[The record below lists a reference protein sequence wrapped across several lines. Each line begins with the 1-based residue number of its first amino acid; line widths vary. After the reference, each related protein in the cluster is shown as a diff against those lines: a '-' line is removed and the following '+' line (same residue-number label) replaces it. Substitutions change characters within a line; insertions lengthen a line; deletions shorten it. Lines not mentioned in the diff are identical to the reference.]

1 MRVGIVTIFD
11 NNNMGNRLQNYALQ
25 QVFQAFADEVVT
37 VETKYRSKSLLQN
50 VLRHSCLA
58 DSSLI
63 YGLIGKRR
71 KAKLLRFSH
80 RYIRVSKKHYW
91 FNGECEPLH
100 KADQC
105 DLYCAGSDQVWNPH
119 TGRMDMFNY
128 LGFSPREKTF
138 SYAASFGID
147 QIPAEYRQAVE
158 QGLRHIGHLSLREDA
173 GKRIVEDLTG
183 REDAQVHIDP
193 TLLLTTQ
200 QWDIIAKKPKN
211 TLPQKYLLTY
221 FLGAVSEERK
231 EALKVLAG
239 NRGCHVINLMDPK
252 DPYYAIGAE
261 EFVYLIKNADCV
273 CTDSFHG
280 SVFSFLY
287 GKPLLI
293 WPRQGSADDMSS
305 RLRTLTEKF
314 ALGECLVRENIPTVF
329 PEAEYARGYETLE
342 RERKKADTYLR
353 AVFTKTERT
362 VLCD

>member
-173 GKRIVEDLTG
+173 GKRIAEELTG

-239 NRGCHVINLMDPK
+239 NRGCQVINLMDPK

-261 EFVYLIKNADCV
+261 EFVYLI
-273 CTDSFHG
+273 
-280 SVFSFLY
+280 LILW
-287 GKPLLI
+287 PL
-293 WPRQGSADDMSS
+293 QGSADDMSS